1 MTRKPVRRLF
11 QFDWIG
17 PQGRDFQLSLGKET
31 VIMGVLNL
39 TPDSFYDGGAYPTVE
54 AAVSRAME
62 MESAGAGIIDIGGE
76 SSRPGSRAIPLEE
89 ELGRVI
95 PVIKSLAERLEIPIS
110 IDTCK
115 AGVACQALKAGARI
129 INDISALC
137 VDPDLA
143 PLVAAESGPYIM
155 MHMQGRPGTMQARPS
170 YRDVLGE
177 IKNFFRERIE
187 WAEGEGIVPARI
199 IIDPGIGF
207 GKTLEHNLEI
217 ISGLPS
223 LAELGRPIL
232 IGPSRKSFIGSI
244 LGREPDDRLWGTAG
258 AVASCIAGGA
268 QIIRVHDVKEMKDLA
283 VVMDRVR
290 KVDGWQLTVDGGK
303 PPLS

>member
-1 MTRKPVRRLF
+1 MIRRPVREQF
-11 QFDWIG
+11 QFDWTDLR
-17 PQGRDFQLSLGKET
+17 GRAFQLFLGRET

-39 TPDSFYDGGAYPTVE
+39 TPDSFYDGGSYPTVE
-54 AAVSRAME
+54 AAVSRALAME
-62 MESAGAGIIDIGGE
+62 EAGAGIIDIGGE

-95 PVIKSLAERLEIPIS
+95 PVIKSLAGRLEIPIS
-110 IDTCK
+110 IDTYK
-115 AGVACQALKAGARI
+115 AEVARRALNAGARI
-129 INDISALC
+129 INDISAFRI
-137 VDPDLA
+137 DPDLA
-143 PLVAAESGPYIM
+143 SLVAAESGPYIM
-155 MHMQGRPGTMQARPS
+155 MHMQGRPGTMQAHPS

-177 IKNFFRERIE
+177 IKLFFRERIK
-187 WAEGEGIVPARI
+187 WAEGEGIAPARI

-244 LGREPDDRLWGTAG
+244 LGRKPDDRLWGTAG

-268 QIIRVHDVKEMKDLA
+268 QIIRVHDVKEMKDLS
-283 VVMDRVR
+283 VVMDRIS
-290 KVDGWQLTVDGGK
+290 DTG
-303 PPLS
+303 S

>member
-1 MTRKPVRRLF
+1 
-11 QFDWIG
+11 
-17 PQGRDFQLSLGKET
+17 
-31 VIMGVLNL
+31 MGVLNL
-39 TPDSFYDGGAYPTVE
+39 TPDSFYDGGVYPTVE
-54 AAVSRAME
+54 AAVSRALE

-76 SSRPGSRAIPLEE
+76 SSRPGSRSVAAEE

-95 PVIKSLAERLEIPIS
+95 PVIESLAPRLEIPIS

-115 AGVACQALKAGARI
+115 AEIARRALEAGARI
-129 INDISALC
+129 INDISALRL
-137 VDPDLA
+137 DPDLA
-143 PLVAAESGPYIM
+143 SVVADSFGPYIM
-155 MHMQGRPGTMQARPS
+155 MHMRGTPGTMQARPS
-170 YRDVLGE
+170 YRDLLGE
-177 IKNFFRERIE
+177 IKEFFRKRIE
-187 WAEGEGIVPARI
+187 WAEGEGIARDRI

-244 LGREPDDRLWGTAG
+244 LGQEPDDRLWGTAG
-258 AVASCIAGGA
+258 AVAACIAHGA
-268 QIIRVHDVKEMKDLA
+268 HIIRVHDVHEMKDLA

-290 KVDGWQLTVDGGK
+290 LSGNQDIRRSGSERGGK
-303 PPLS
+303 TTLS